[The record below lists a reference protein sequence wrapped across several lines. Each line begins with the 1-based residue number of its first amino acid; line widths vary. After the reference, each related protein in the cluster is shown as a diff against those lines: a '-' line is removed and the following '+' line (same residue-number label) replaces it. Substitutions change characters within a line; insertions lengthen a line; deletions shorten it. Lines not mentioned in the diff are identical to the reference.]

1 MQIFLKR
8 WQVPSSLDRIIRKKI
23 LAGGFTHGAYKD
35 KESYSYIKKNRM
47 GHSARVDDPCRRY
60 QSTGH
65 IFFPGSKGLCLVGN
79 HLSGILF

>member
-1 MQIFLKR
+1 MEHIKIK
-8 WQVPSSLDRIIRKKI
+8 SRIHI
-23 LAGGFTHGAYKD
+23 L
-35 KESYSYIKKNRM
+35 KNRM

>member
-1 MQIFLKR
+1 MTGTIIFGQDYQKEDFGR
-8 WQVPSSLDRIIRKKI
+8 R
-23 LAGGFTHGAYKD
+23 FGAYKD